1 MSVRI
6 FGQTPHTVPH
16 LLVECS
22 RKLKS
27 SCVLKWH
34 WNTLEPFTGTQGPQ
48 NISFGQ
54 LYASLDLTNQ
64 LMFAANTTCADFDG
78 TPRAQRPPSV
88 QAATSASNMKKE

>member
-22 RKLKS
+22 RKIKS

-34 WNTLEPFTGTQGPQ
+34 WNTLEPFTGTQG
-48 NISFGQ
+48 
-54 LYASLDLTNQ
+54 LTNQ
-64 LMFAANTTCADFDG
+64 LMFVANTTRADFDG